1 MTSSAISSATSH
13 GIEATPAP
21 DPQGQVPL
29 WRSVAILVSSTIVW
43 IFFWTSPHTALSPKS
58 GVVMHL
64 PGYVDVDG
72 GFVGT
77 TAEVTEPERYILP
90 KDTEFARKN
99 YSDFPG
105 PDRIFCGIVLSG
117 VAQQSIHRPEV
128 CLIAQGWSIINQED
142 IKIPLESGRVLTV
155 RNLTIKKVVPYNGK
169 AVTLERYNMYWFVGE
184 NITTASHVTRAFLS
198 SWDRIVH
205 NRAHRWA
212 YVTVASGIN
221 PNPQEGELNA
231 AQTKNLMIDFIK
243 KIVPTFQKSE
253 MVAPDA
259 S

>member
-1 MTSSAISSATSH
+1 MTPSAVSPATSPEL
-13 GIEATPAP
+13 EAAP
-21 DPQGQVPL
+21 VADPQGQVPL
-29 WRSVAILVSSTIVW
+29 WRSVAILLSCTVVW
-43 IFFWTSPHTALSPKS
+43 IFFFTSPHAALSPKS

-72 GFVGT
+72 GFIGT
-77 TAEVTEPERYILP
+77 TADVTEQERFILP

-128 CLIAQGWSIINQED
+128 CLIAQGWSITNQED
-142 IKIPLESGRVLTV
+142 IKIPLESGRILTV

-169 AVTLERYNMYWFVGE
+169 TVTLERYNMYWFVGE
-184 NITTASHVTRAFLS
+184 NITTASHVTRTFLS

-212 YVTVASGIN
+212 YVTVAASITQ
-221 PNPQEGELNA
+221 NPQPGQLNA

-253 MVAPDA
+253 MVSDTA